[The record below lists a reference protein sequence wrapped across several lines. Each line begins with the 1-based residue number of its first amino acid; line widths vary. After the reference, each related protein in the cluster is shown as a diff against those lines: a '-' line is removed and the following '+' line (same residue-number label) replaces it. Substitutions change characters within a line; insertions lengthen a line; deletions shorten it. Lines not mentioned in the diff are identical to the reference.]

1 MKRRPWLFAW
11 VLAAG
16 CATSLPPPEAPG
28 EPPPLPYAWYA
39 GRANVYSVD
48 PERSKVLLY
57 VYREGP
63 LSGLGH
69 NHLIR
74 VGDLAGLVYLSDDL
88 VHARADLAFSA
99 AALELDPPGERAAA
113 GREFSSKLSQSD
125 LRATRENMLGPD
137 ALDAI
142 DHPFIHIRIR
152 PMARDRNFLRLLAE
166 VTLRGVTHASE
177 ETVELTLGAGLIE
190 LEGTLTVRQSDFGIT
205 PFSVLGGAIRVRNEV
220 LIRYRIHAL
229 LTSDS

>member
-1 MKRRPWLFAW
+1 LAL

-16 CATSLPPPEAPG
+16 CATSPPPPEAPE

-39 GRANVYSVD
+39 GRANVYSVV

-57 VYREGP
+57 VHREGP

-69 NHLIR
+69 NHVIR
-74 VGDLAGLVYLSDDL
+74 VSDLAGLVYLSDDL
-88 VHARADLAFSA
+88 VRARADLAFSVT
-99 AALELDPPGERAAA
+99 ALELDPPGERAAA
-113 GREFSSKLSQSD
+113 GPDFSSKLSQSD

-152 PMARDRNFLRLLAE
+152 PIAREGNSLKVLAE

-177 ETVELTLGAGLIE
+177 EIAEITLGAGLIE
-190 LEGTLTVRQSDFGIT
+190 LEGTLNVRQSDFGIT
-205 PFSVLGGAIRVRNEV
+205 PFSILGGAIRVRNVV

>member
-1 MKRRPWLFAW
+1 M
-11 VLAAG
+11 V
-16 CATSLPPPEAPG
+16 
-28 EPPPLPYAWYA
+28 
-39 GRANVYSVD
+39 

-57 VYREGP
+57 VHREGP

-69 NHLIR
+69 NHVIR
-74 VGDLAGLVYLSDDL
+74 VSDLAGLVYLSDDL
-88 VHARADLAFSA
+88 VRARADLAFSVT
-99 AALELDPPGERAAA
+99 ALELDPPGERAAA
-113 GREFSSKLSQSD
+113 GPDFSSKLSQSD

-152 PMARDRNFLRLLAE
+152 PIAREGNSLKVLAE

-177 ETVELTLGAGLIE
+177 EIAEITLGAGLIE
-190 LEGTLTVRQSDFGIT
+190 LEGTLNVRQSDFGIT
-205 PFSVLGGAIRVRNEV
+205 PFSILGGAIRVRNIV